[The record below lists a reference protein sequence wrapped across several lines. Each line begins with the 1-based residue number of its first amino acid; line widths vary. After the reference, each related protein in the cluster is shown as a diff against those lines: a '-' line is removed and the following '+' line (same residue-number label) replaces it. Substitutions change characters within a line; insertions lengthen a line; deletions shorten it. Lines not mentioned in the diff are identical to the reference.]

1 MEHRPQLL
9 SRLSRCRP
17 EQLVPGMFLEA
28 ALASVAARASAE
40 VAERAR
46 REITQGERLVENYRY
61 PVAWMLGILDIIG
74 QDAETRGVTY
84 GEAIYLTGRD
94 AGLAYVR
101 SAVGRMRAL
110 VASASGV
117 HRTLE
122 GIPSAASV
130 AVNFGE
136 HSYRRLSPSSGELDL
151 QAGSDWPR
159 LERGHG
165 DRQHFRRSLDG
176 PGRLEIRGRHD
187 RRGCQQFP
195 ASDPLVVPG
204 PFTQDRNWT
213 PAGPGCLNVYSA
225 PAIVYSESPV
235 RASIPIAAARGA
247 HARN

>member
-1 MEHRPQLL
+1 MMEHRPQLL

-40 VAERAR
+40 VAEQAR
-46 REITQGERLVENYRY
+46 RQITQGERLVENYRY

-74 QDAETRGVTY
+74 QDAETRGVSY

-136 HSYRRLSPSSGELDL
+136 HSYRRLSPSSGELVFKQDL
-151 QAGSDWPR
+151 IGLGWNAGMVIASTSAA
-159 LERGHG
+159 L
-165 DRQHFRRSLDG
+165 SMG
-176 PGRLEIRGRHD
+176 PDVLKFEAVSID
-187 RRGCQQFP
+187 ED
-195 ASDPLVVPG
+195 ASSFLL
-204 PFTQDRNWT
+204 RISW
-213 PAGPGCLNVYSA
+213 
-225 PAIVYSESPV
+225 
-235 RASIPIAAARGA
+235 
-247 HARN
+247 